1 MITPAIKDQVL
12 SYLLAQKEIDIDVNF
27 RDLYSKT
34 GITYNFADMIL
45 KQFER
50 MGLISYQ
57 GYMGGCIVTL
67 KAEIYDFFNHGGFT
81 GQEEILRANLEKL
94 NLELLKLAKDIEP
107 SKLEA
112 INAITSIAGSVATA
126 LGLFNNK

>member
-57 GYMGGCIVTL
+57 GYMGG
-67 KAEIYDFFNHGGFT
+67 
-81 GQEEILRANLEKL
+81 
-94 NLELLKLAKDIEP
+94 
-107 SKLEA
+107 
-112 INAITSIAGSVATA
+112 
-126 LGLFNNK
+126 